1 MDLAFGWLS
10 ECLLGYPVGASAEE
24 RQSYRIAP
32 IEKRV
37 TSKCKFFCQSK
48 CLPLLLGGNW

>member
-24 RQSYRIAP
+24 IRD
-32 IEKRV
+32 RV
-37 TSKCKFFCQSK
+37 RES
-48 CLPLLLGGNW
+48 CL